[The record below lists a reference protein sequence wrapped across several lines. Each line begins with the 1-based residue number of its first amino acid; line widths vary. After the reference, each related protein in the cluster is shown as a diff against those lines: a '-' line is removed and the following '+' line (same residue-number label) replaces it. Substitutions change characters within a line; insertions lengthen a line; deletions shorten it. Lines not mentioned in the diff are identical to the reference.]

1 MHNYWTH
8 LWASCNVHLVS
19 ATCALQNKGK
29 ALLCFTQE
37 SKMFY
42 QGQRSRLASLQ
53 YMHHRCRYRLHYQ
66 QCLFCTGKH
75 ERNLSSVQR
84 FKLDCSNDCVMSK
97 PKHYYQYQK
106 PSVSRKA
113 KQQLLGFMDEVSEE
127 LEKGCQEDV
136 LIMDFLKAFDKV
148 SHSLLVH
155 KLWQ

>member
-1 MHNYWTH
+1 
-8 LWASCNVHLVS
+8 
-19 ATCALQNKGK
+19 
-29 ALLCFTQE
+29 
-37 SKMFY
+37 
-42 QGQRSRLASLQ
+42 
-53 YMHHRCRYRLHYQ
+53 
-66 QCLFCTGKH
+66 
-75 ERNLSSVQR
+75 
-84 FKLDCSNDCVMSK
+84 MSK

-136 LIMDFLKAFDKV
+136 LIMDFPKAFDKV